1 MLNKSLLLTSL
12 ALCLSFSVAKAQ
24 IFSNGEVTGDS
35 SIESVGTVVYAFAL
49 GAGTSPEI
57 NGVTFSAINPLTT
70 TSPDFSL
77 NSTAVIDGTG
87 GGNLPDGT
95 DGNYSTQLQALV
107 AQGQNLASSTLVLNG
122 LTKGQTYS
130 LELVFDS
137 NQKDARQE
145 SVRDTTVGGDDSI
158 SGTIVTGGDQGYP
171 NPNANPDPTGAEYIT
186 DTFTALGTTETLVGQ
201 GGNSQLSGFVVEEV
215 PEPSTWALTG
225 LSLVGAAFLARR
237 KLARS

>member
-1 MLNKSLLLTSL
+1 MLNKFLILTSI
-12 ALCLSFSVAKAQ
+12 ALCLSFSAAQAQ
-24 IFSNGEVTGDS
+24 IFSTGAITGDS
-35 SIESVGTVVYAFAL
+35 SIENVGTVVYAFAI

-107 AQGQNLASSTLVLNG
+107 AQGQSLGSSTLVLNG
-122 LTKGQTYS
+122 LTQGQTYS
-130 LELVFDS
+130 VELVFDS
-137 NQKDARQE
+137 NQKDARSQ
-145 SVRDTTVGGDDSI
+145 SVQDTTVGGNDAV

-171 NPNANPDPTGAEYIT
+171 TQNPNPDPTGAEYIT
-186 DTFTALGTTETLVGQ
+186 DTFTALGTSETLVGQ
-201 GGNSQLSGFVVEEV
+201 GGNSQLSGFVVEAV
-215 PEPSTWALTG
+215 PEPGTWAMMG
-225 LSLVGAAFLARR
+225 LGAVGLLFLARR
-237 KLARS
+237 KLA